1 MGLGFT
7 KSFVEHGAD
16 VLIASRKED
25 KLRLAF
31 EEIKKETGKEISWK
45 VMDVRDNEA
54 VENVAGF
61 ISKEW
66 GELDILVNNAAGNF
80 IAPVSSMSENAWR
93 AVVDIVLDGTF
104 RVSKSCYPLLR
115 KAKRGASIVNI
126 IANYAWNAAPFV
138 GHSGA
143 AKAGVLNL
151 TRTLA
156 LEWSKDN
163 IRVNAISPGA
173 IATPIFWGGSGV
185 SNTLSDE
192 ENERK
197 LKKLEGNLAKAV
209 PLKRSGHAV
218 DIAEAALYLASDA
231 GSFVTCQDIV
241 VDGGRTAMFNEDS

>member
-1 MGLGFT
+1 MANSSIFKDDIFEGKKVFVTEGATGMGLGFT

-115 KAKRGASIVNI
+115 KSKSGASIVNI
-126 IANYAWNAAPFV
+126 
-138 GHSGA
+138 
-143 AKAGVLNL
+143 
-151 TRTLA
+151 R
-156 LEWSKDN
+156 
-163 IRVNAISPGA
+163 
-173 IATPIFWGGSGV
+173 
-185 SNTLSDE
+185 SNTINS
-192 ENERK
+192 N
-197 LKKLEGNLAKAV
+197 
-209 PLKRSGHAV
+209 S
-218 DIAEAALYLASDA
+218 S
-231 GSFVTCQDIV
+231 
-241 VDGGRTAMFNEDS
+241 MEDHSP